1 MLDSESQATAKRIA
15 HYGSEARPLT
25 RLERYRERRNT
36 RLITR
41 EPSMQIPRFWEK
53 QTVEGVDARGNQV
66 SAGGWGWSATS
77 VDEARSR
84 ARASARRVL
93 NWLIGGDSAGQPP
106 DHYGYDER
114 LPREEIIDEYN
125 DESGAPHAF
134 ISRNAY
140 GALIL
145 NTRDLMFIDID
156 LPPQPPP
163 SPWGLIAKWFGK
175 REQVQADPA
184 EAATA
189 KIRTTASRFGD
200 LGFRV
205 YRTLNGFRVLVAN
218 QPMLPDSPRS
228 QELLAAFDT
237 DPLYVRM
244 CKNQQCFRARL
255 TPKAWRC
262 KIPMPPSRY
271 PFTKP
276 GSEAE
281 YRRWEQIY
289 SDKTRSFSTC
299 KLIDVIGPD
308 VIDAG
313 VAGLVEIHDQLTKA
327 NVTQPL
333 A

>member
-1 MLDSESQATAKRIA
+1 
-15 HYGSEARPLT
+15 
-25 RLERYRERRNT
+25 
-36 RLITR
+36 
-41 EPSMQIPRFWEK
+41 MQIPRFWEK
-53 QTVEGVDARGNQV
+53 QTAEGVDSGGNHV
-66 SAGGWGWSATS
+66 SAGGWGWSETS
-77 VDEARSR
+77 VEEARRR
-84 ARASARRVL
+84 AQQSARRVL
-93 NWLIGGDSAGQPP
+93 NWLIGGDSVGQPP

-125 DESGAPHAF
+125 DESGLPHAF

-140 GALIL
+140 GSLIL

-156 LPPQPPP
+156 LPPQRRP
-163 SPWGLIAKWFGK
+163 SLWGRIATWFGK
-175 REQVQADPA
+175 QEGVPADPV
-184 EAATA
+184 ATVAA
-189 KIRTTASRFGD
+189 KIRMTASRFTD
-200 LGFRV
+200 LGFRI

-228 QELLAAFDT
+228 QQLLAEFDT

-262 KIPMPPSRY
+262 QIPMPPSRF
-271 PFTKP
+271 PFTDAA
-276 GSEAE
+276 SEAE
-281 YRRWEQIY
+281 YRDWEQTY

-299 KLIDVIGPD
+299 KLVDVIGPD
-308 VIDAG
+308 VIDER

-327 NVTQPL
+327 NATQPL